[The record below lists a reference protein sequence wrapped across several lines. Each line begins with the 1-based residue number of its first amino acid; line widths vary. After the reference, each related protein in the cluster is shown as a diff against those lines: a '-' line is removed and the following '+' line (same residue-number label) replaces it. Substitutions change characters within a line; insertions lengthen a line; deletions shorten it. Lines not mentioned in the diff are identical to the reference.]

1 MAACDQKS
9 EFSNA
14 GKEQLEERTLIL
26 HNDDVNTFEHVI
38 RVLQDVCLHNKEQAE
53 QCAVLTHYI
62 GYCEIKRGA
71 LVELEQLQQL
81 LSDRELIVTIN

>member
-53 QCAVLTHYI
+53 QCAVLTHYK
-62 GYCEIKRGA
+62 GYCEVKRGS
-71 LVELEQLQQL
+71 LGELEQLQRSL
-81 LSDRELIVTIN
+81 CDKDLIVTIN

>member
-1 MAACDQKS
+1 
-9 EFSNA
+9 
-14 GKEQLEERTLIL
+14 
-26 HNDDVNTFEHVI
+26 VI

-53 QCAVLTHYI
+53 QCAVLTHYK